1 MGCDKGNMSV
11 EILNFIKKRRKTL
24 TKNTKS
30 GYHYKGD
37 LHITI
42 QFVEEMEKWQVALHH
57 IGGDVVMTLD
67 EFWIDENWQPVEFN
81 TDRPPTMWYFHDY
94 IDKVVREMTTFYK
107 NEPLTFS

>member
-1 MGCDKGNMSV
+1 MSI

-42 QFVEEMEKWQVALHH
+42 QFVEEMAKWQVALHH

-67 EFWIDENWQPVEFN
+67 EFWIDENWQPVEFS
-81 TDRPPTMWYFHDY
+81 TDRPPTMWYFHGY
-94 IDKVVREMTTFYK
+94 IDKVVHEMTTFYK

>member
-1 MGCDKGNMSV
+1 MSV

-67 EFWIDENWQPVEFN
+67 EFWIDENWQPVEFS

-94 IDKVVREMTTFYK
+94 IDKVVHEMTTFYK
-107 NEPLTFS
+107 NEPLTKK